1 MEISKNNLICPLRF
15 DAFGGFWMEISI
27 ENLEISFSLPFD
39 LLYSPSIPYLL
50 FLSSLV
56 VKLSKSFQKSVRTFF
71 IKSLI
76 QKY

>member
-1 MEISKNNLICPLRF
+1 
-15 DAFGGFWMEISI
+15 MEISI

-39 LLYSPSIPYLL
+39 LLYSPCIPYLL

>member
-1 MEISKNNLICPLRF
+1 
-15 DAFGGFWMEISI
+15 MEISI
-27 ENLEISFSLPFD
+27 EKFEISIEIPYSFSLHFD

-76 QKY
+76 

>member
-1 MEISKNNLICPLRF
+1 MSRDLRLKICV
-15 DAFGGFWMEISI
+15 
-27 ENLEISFSLPFD
+27 SFSLPFD
-39 LLYSPSIPYLL
+39 LLYSPCIPYLL

>member
-1 MEISKNNLICPLRF
+1 MSF
-15 DAFGGFWMEISI
+15 FGERGSCSGMFFIVMVY
-27 ENLEISFSLPFD
+27 LFPFD

-56 VKLSKSFQKSVRTFF
+56 LKLSKSFQKSLRTFF